1 MGRLRTLLTTVVALI
16 GFLSNGLVKG
26 LAKAVPAWLGACRP
40 LPASGQVR
48 AYLERM
54 APLTIDII
62 EPIWEALL
70 VQFGPVE
77 GWADDPQMA
86 AVLAQMEAAP
96 TAAKAMLCDII
107 EGAADEA
114 NVGIDP
120 ATVALLADLVLKV
133 LAWLRDRRQKKVD
146 PQPEPTPGP
155 AI

>member
-1 MGRLRTLLTTVVALI
+1 MGRLRTLLPTVAALI

-40 LPASGQVR
+40 LPASGEVR

-54 APLTIDII
+54 APLTIDVI
-62 EPIWEALL
+62 EPIWEAMLA
-70 VQFGPVE
+70 QFGPVE
-77 GWADDPQMA
+77 GWTDDPQMA
-86 AVLAQMEAAP
+86 AIMAQMETDPVGAR
-96 TAAKAMLCDII
+96 AMLCEII

-120 ATVALLADLVLKV
+120 ATIALLADLVLKV
-133 LAWLRDRRQKKVD
+133 LAWLRDRRQNKVD
-146 PQPEPTPGP
+146 PQPEP